1 MTPTNAEF
9 NREFNDIRLKI
20 QIEAKISEEKKQKAH
35 LEEKICL
42 NYTKFHNLTRENSLN
57 QNSTDTDQMHNS
69 MMNSTIFD

>member
-1 MTPTNAEF
+1 MRIQMTPTNAEF

-42 NYTKFHNLTRENSLN
+42 NYTKFHNLTRENSLI
-57 QNSTDTDQMHNS
+57 QNSNDTNKCRIQW
-69 MMNSTIFD
+69 

>member
-1 MTPTNAEF
+1 MTPTYAEF

-20 QIEAKISEEKKQKAH
+20 QIKAKISEEKKQKAH

-57 QNSTDTDQMHNS
+57 EDPNDTDKCRIQS
-69 MMNSTIFD
+69 